1 MFHKRDAQ
9 KHAALAPAKTE
20 RTFVRP
26 PRTAA
31 KSAVGRLASLATG
44 RVEADYNAST
54 GDVRFLTA
62 TGGGLLSLPY
72 TGDPVSF
79 AKLYM
84 AQKDTITALGLRDT
98 QIVDGQVRK
107 FGFGTRVE
115 FKQELT
121 LSDHPTPLPVRGGFV
136 HVFVDNK
143 GEILQVT
150 STVRRGRKPQQ
161 LGKIISADDAIAAAK
176 AAHGADVC
184 EMKGCELVL
193 SSHEKAERT
202 SNKKRT
208 VSGRSSS
215 KKRSVSPSDN
225 LRLDPTYEVFI
236 QSCKPASLKQYL
248 VNARTGKVVHSVER
262 LLFSQKS
269 KDQAAAGEPDC
280 RYFPLEPDAKVAL
293 SKQLIAYTIADLP
306 DPTRLENKRF
316 KMMVKTSGEWEVV
329 KAKADGTF
337 NYDIDTPEFE
347 AVIVFVALNEGVAKQ
362 EEWGMTPFDKPLPV
376 YVHDEDVPDNAY
388 ADPINFESHIG
399 VGSGAPN
406 GLRKFIGYDKMV
418 EIHEVCGHIMVTI
431 MTPGRDLPGKQ
442 GAGMHEDTGDTFA
455 VLFTYTD
462 HVKFAVRLKKPFG
475 VADVQK
481 DDRVVGPYSLD
492 GGIRV
497 QRNTKKTPDD
507 ETGEPHDDGL
517 ISGGADCDALEA
529 LIVKVNDIDKG
540 CETFGRI
547 KIAAMALVPAH
558 KVLFK
563 DMLRA
568 MISADETLNKGVN
581 RKELEKAFAAHGIK
595 LTGGTGKKK
604 PTSGSG
610 KKKSP
615 GKGKSKDKSKGK
627 TKNRRCKVA

>member
-9 KHAALAPAKTE
+9 KHAVFAPGTQS
-20 RTFVRP
+20 TFVRP
-26 PRTAA
+26 PRPEAQTAV
-31 KSAVGRLASLATG
+31 SRLSNLASG
-44 RVEADYNAST
+44 QVDVDFNAST

-62 TGGGLLSLPY
+62 TGGGLLNLPF
-72 TGDPVSF
+72 TGDAVSY
-79 AKLYM
+79 AKLYL
-84 AQKDTITALGLRDT
+84 AQKDTITALGLRT
-98 QIVDGQVRK
+98 AQLIDGEVRK

-121 LSDHPTPLPVRGGFV
+121 LPDHSTPLPVRGGFV
-136 HVFVDNK
+136 HVFVDK
-143 GEILQVT
+143 SGEIRQVT
-150 STVRRGRKPQQ
+150 STVRRGRKPAK
-161 LGKIISADDAIAAAK
+161 LGKIISTDQAVAFAK
-176 AAHGADVC
+176 KAHGADVC
-184 EMKGCELVL
+184 EMKSCELVL
-193 SSHEKAERT
+193 SSHEAAQRGGN
-202 SNKKRT
+202 S
-208 VSGRSSS
+208 
-215 KKRSVSPSDN
+215 KRSLAPSEN
-225 LRLDPTYEVFI
+225 LRLDPTYEVII
-236 QSCKPASLKQYL
+236 QSCKPASVRQYL
-248 VNARTGKVVHSVER
+248 VNARTGKVVYSVER

-269 KDQAAAGEPDC
+269 KDQASAAEPDC
-280 RYFPLEPDAKVAL
+280 RYFPLEPDSKAAL

-316 KMMVKTSGEWEVV
+316 TMMVKTSGEWEVV

-347 AVIVFVALNEGVAKQ
+347 AVIVFVTLNESVAKQ
-362 EEWGMTPFDKPLPV
+362 EEWGMTPYDKPLPV

-388 ADPINFESHIG
+388 ADPINFDSHIG

-418 EIHEVCGHIMVTI
+418 PRHEVCGHIMVTI
-431 MTPGRDLPGKQ
+431 MTPGRDLPGSQ

-455 VLFTYTD
+455 VIFDYTD
-462 HVKFAVRLKKPFG
+462 HVKFAARLKKPFG

-497 QRNTKKTPDD
+497 QRNTKKTPQD

-529 LIVKVNDIDKG
+529 LIVKANDIDKG

-568 MISADETLNKGVN
+568 MISADETLNKGAN
-581 RKELEKAFAAHGIK
+581 RKELMTAFAAHGIK
-595 LTGGTGKKK
+595 LTGGNKKK
-604 PTSGSG
+604 VPG
-610 KKKSP
+610 KGKTKGKSK
-615 GKGKSKDKSKGK
+615 GKTKGKSKDK
-627 TKNRRCKVA
+627 TKNRRSKVA